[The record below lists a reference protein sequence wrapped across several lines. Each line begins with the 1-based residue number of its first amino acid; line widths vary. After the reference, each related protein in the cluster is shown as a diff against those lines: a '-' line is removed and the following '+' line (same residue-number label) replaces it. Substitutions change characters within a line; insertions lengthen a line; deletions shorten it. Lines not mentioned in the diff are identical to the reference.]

1 MISRYA
7 GIAPKGDLLLIRRLC
22 EQFRGRRFLHV
33 NSTKEGGGVAEIL
46 QRMVPLLAGMGID
59 ARWEIVEG
67 DPFFFEVTKK
77 IHNALQG
84 NNEYISEG
92 MWEHYFEV
100 NKRNVGVLDLEADAV
115 LIHDPQPAP
124 LIEFKKGGHWM
135 WRCHIDVSAPQKVI
149 FDFLSFYARKYESA
163 IFSIPS
169 FAKALGIEE
178 FIIPPSID
186 PVSEKN
192 RELTRAGD
200 RRDPQQVRH
209 RDGQADPASG
219 FEIRPLQGPQGR
231 DRGVP
236 HGKEV

>member
-22 EQFRGRRFLHV
+22 EKFNGKRFLHV
-33 NSTKEGGGVAEIL
+33 NSTREGGGVAEIL
-46 QRMVPLLAGMGID
+46 QRMVPLLDGMGIE
-59 ARWEIVEG
+59 AKWEVIEG
-67 DPFFFEVTKK
+67 DPFFFEITKK

-84 NNEYISEG
+84 NSENITEA

-100 NKRNVGVLDLEADAV
+100 SKRNSETLDLEADLV

-124 LIEFKKGGHWM
+124 LIEFRKGGHWV
-135 WRCHIDVSAPQKVI
+135 WRCHIDVSEPQKVI

-163 IFSIPS
+163 VFSIPRFS
-169 FAKALGIEE
+169 KALGIDE

-192 RELTRAGD
+192 REVDAAGD
-200 RRDPQQVRH
+200 R
-209 RDGQADPASG
+209 
-219 FEIRPLQGPQGR
+219 
-231 DRGVP
+231 
-236 HGKEV
+236 